1 MNRIER
7 GRENENRHRAL
18 KNAGV
23 LFLAGVTGC
32 AAVSCALKENQ
43 LAAEARFA
51 ELAEQT
57 NMKSAVHEPVEAF
70 AQTVPEKEKVS
81 ERKEAL
87 DALAE
92 PGVPVPEKTVD
103 FPALQKG
110 TNEDIYAWIYIPDTE
125 IDYPVFQHPG
135 DNSYYLNHNLDGS
148 RGYPGCIYTEDY
160 NNKDFSDPDTVL
172 YGHNMKDGAMFAGL
186 RNYSDSEYMEAH
198 PYVYIYTEDGMLVY
212 EIFAA
217 YQAGDG
223 HILYVHDGFKD
234 RKVFEEYIDEIMSIN
249 PAEGVLKKGAEVTA
263 DSRILTMSTCISGRP
278 ENRFLVQG
286 VLLNDRQDAKD
297 TECRAET
304 AVSE

>member
-1 MNRIER
+1 MYMNRTER

-18 KNAGV
+18 KNAGI

-87 DALAE
+87 D
-92 PGVPVPEKTVD
+92 
-103 FPALQKG
+103 KG

-234 RKVFEEYIDEIMSIN
+234 RKVFEEC
-249 PAEGVLKKGAEVTA
+249 VLKKGAEVTA